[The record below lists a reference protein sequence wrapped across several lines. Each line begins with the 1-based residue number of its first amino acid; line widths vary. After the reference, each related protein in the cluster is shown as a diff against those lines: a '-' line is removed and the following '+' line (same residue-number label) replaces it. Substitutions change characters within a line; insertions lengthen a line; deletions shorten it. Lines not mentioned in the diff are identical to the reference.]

1 MGMFD
6 DLLGNFG
13 TPQAFGPQEGFA
25 GVLLST
31 AAHDGHLAD
40 EEMSA
45 MFNTLNR
52 MKLYQH
58 MPEQRFKSMIDR
70 LVGVLKRNGPEEL
83 MRQSVSVVPPEL
95 RETVFASA
103 TDMILSDGIVEQS
116 ERELMQELM
125 IKLQID
131 SNRAKTIVQVMVIK
145 NKG

>member
-6 DLLGNFG
+6 EILGNFG

-25 GVLLST
+25 GVLLAT

-40 EEMSA
+40 EEMAS
-45 MFNTLNR
+45 MFNTLTR

-70 LVGVLKRNGPEEL
+70 LVGTLKRNGPEEL
-83 MRQSVSVVPPEL
+83 MRQSVAVVPPEL
-95 RETVFASA
+95 RETCFASA
-103 TDMILSDGIVEQS
+103 TDLILADGVVEQT
-116 ERELMQELM
+116 ERDLMQHLM
-125 IKLQID
+125 IALQID
-131 SNRAKTIVQVMVIK
+131 STRARTIVQVMVIK

>member
-25 GVLLST
+25 GVLLAT
-31 AAHDGHLAD
+31 AAHDGHMAD
-40 EEMSA
+40 EEMSS
-45 MFNTLNR
+45 MFNTLTR

-58 MPEQRFKSMIDR
+58 MPEQRFNNMINR

-83 MRQSVSVVPPEL
+83 MRQSVGVVPSEL

-103 TDMILSDGIVEQS
+103 TDMILSDGVVEQS

-125 IKLQID
+125 INLQID

>member
-25 GVLLST
+25 GVLLAT
-31 AAHDGHLAD
+31 AANDGHLAD

-45 MFNTLNR
+45 MFNTLTR
-52 MKLYQH
+52 MKLYQA
-58 MPEQRFKSMIDR
+58 MPEQRFKGMIDR

-83 MRQSVSVVPPEL
+83 MRQSVDVVPPEL
-95 RETVFASA
+95 RETCFASA
-103 TDMILSDGIVEQS
+103 TDMILSDGVVEQT
-116 ERELMQELM
+116 ERDLMQELM